1 MRLPL
6 RHLVQSEEAAR
17 GSVFARLSES
27 LGGVR
32 QSVEASTAEDPLTD
46 RNGFLGDFEAGGKA
60 WFWATDTQGQ
70 LVYLSP
76 SFARSSGLEPEMI
89 PSVALSDLILH
100 DDGSATIDTGSTG
113 RTLSFHFNGRTGFAD
128 VVVRSAQ
135 DPEVWWS
142 LSGRPL
148 LDAQGFFA
156 GFRGYAL
163 DLTGSRRADAEIARL
178 AHYDALTGLPNRV
191 LMRRTLQGLLASEE
205 KLKGQGDCGLFM
217 LDLDRFKTVNDT
229 LGHPVGDALLEQ
241 VAQRLSRVIGDKG
254 CVCRLGGDELTVV
267 VPDVQDRDELAQLAD
282 AAIKRLSFPYTIG
295 SSTVS
300 IGASVGIA
308 ISPFDGDCPDE
319 LLRNADLALYAAK
332 DAGRGIHSFYQPQ
345 MHSHADERRMME
357 DDLREAL
364 RRGQFRVVFQ
374 PIIDLANGRPCAFE
388 ALMRWDH
395 PTRGAI
401 PPDVFVPVT
410 EEIGIIPTIG
420 DWVLRT
426 ALAAA
431 ADWPETIRISVNM
444 SPLQFRSPNLPAV
457 IANAIASAG
466 ISADRLEIELTE
478 GVFIAQDAEID
489 ECFATLKALGI
500 GFALDDLGSGPVKLL
515 ASAMID

>member
-32 QSVEASTAEDPLTD
+32 QGVEASTAEDPLTD

-76 SFARSSGLEPEMI
+76 SFARSSGLESEMI

-128 VVVRSAQ
+128 VAVRSAQ

-191 LMRRTLQGLLASEE
+191 LMRRTLQGLLASEA

-254 CVCRLGGDELTVV
+254 CVCRLGGDEFTVV
-267 VPDVQDRDELAQLAD
+267 SPMCR
-282 AAIKRLSFPYTIG
+282 AAMNWRSSPMPRSSGCRFPIRSAPRRCRSG
-295 SSTVS
+295 HRSASPSRRST
-300 IGASVGIA
+300 ATA
-308 ISPFDGDCPDE
+308 
-319 LLRNADLALYAAK
+319 
-332 DAGRGIHSFYQPQ
+332 
-345 MHSHADERRMME
+345 
-357 DDLREAL
+357 
-364 RRGQFRVVFQ
+364 
-374 PIIDLANGRPCAFE
+374 
-388 ALMRWDH
+388 
-395 PTRGAI
+395 PT
-401 PPDVFVPVT
+401 
-410 EEIGIIPTIG
+410 
-420 DWVLRT
+420 
-426 ALAAA
+426 
-431 ADWPETIRISVNM
+431 N
-444 SPLQFRSPNLPAV
+444 
-457 IANAIASAG
+457 
-466 ISADRLEIELTE
+466 
-478 GVFIAQDAEID
+478 
-489 ECFATLKALGI
+489 CFATPTSRFTPQRTPGAASTA
-500 GFALDDLGSGPVKLL
+500 FTNHRCTATPTSG
-515 ASAMID
+515 A